1 MRPDECRVCWEP
13 ICIHTACDGLEPWS
27 GYGPAGDH
35 CPYFTPEPEPF
46 HRCWCCGSGNVTLD
60 YLDADGPPQ
69 LVGVCEDGGRS
80 TTLDYSEPEDA
91 VKAWNDGEVCSE

>member
-1 MRPDECRVCWEP
+1 MRPDECRVCWKP
-13 ICIHTACDGLEPWS
+13 ICIHTACEGLEPWS

-46 HRCWCCGSGNVTLD
+46 HRCWCCGSGNVMLD
-60 YLDADGPPQ
+60 YLDTDGPPQ
-69 LVGVCEDGGRS
+69 LFVVCEDCGTS
-80 TTLDYSEPEDA
+80 TKLFYSEPEDA